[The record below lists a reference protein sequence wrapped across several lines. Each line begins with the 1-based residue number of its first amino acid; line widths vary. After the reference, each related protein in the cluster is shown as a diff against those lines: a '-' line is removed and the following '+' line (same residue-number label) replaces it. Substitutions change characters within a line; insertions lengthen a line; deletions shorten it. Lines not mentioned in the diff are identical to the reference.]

1 MSRKRIHLW
10 TKGSPPIT
18 HARTSSGLSGVWT
31 TEGRGGKEFS
41 PVREEE
47 AGERAARM
55 VRAGWGSGEGRASVQ
70 NGQEE
75 HVYLP
80 DPDTDPAELTLA
92 GGLQLSPAGTSVVS
106 TAKSGFS

>member
-75 HVYLP
+75 HVYSPERHLVGRAVNTSHCSPLP
-80 DPDTDPAELTLA
+80 TL
-92 GGLQLSPAGTSVVS
+92 L
-106 TAKSGFS
+106 